1 MENQSLEERK
11 LEIQESINILKS
23 KLLKLEQELQQLQDM
38 VEVTTK
44 DLYSNIEQYFT
55 AESFYKSYE
64 RILGGDGRSSPW
76 SETVKGNVVIVKLN
90 SKYYITEQQKQIIKE
105 YINNVYKPNSI
116 SFE

>member
-1 MENQSLEERK
+1 MENQSLDERK
-11 LEIQESINILKS
+11 LEIQEDINDLKS
-23 KLLKLEQELQQLQDM
+23 KLLKLEQELKQLQDI

-55 AESFYKSYE
+55 VEVFYKSYE

-76 SETVKGNVVIVKLN
+76 SETVKGNVAIVKLN
-90 SKYYITEQQKQIIKE
+90 NKYYITEQQKEIIKE
-105 YINNVYKPNSI
+105 YIYNVYKPNRI